1 MQGSKKLIQY
11 HMIIFWITIQQVSTA
26 AFVRNNTF
34 SVCVLCHTFYSK
46 FKGLVSYDAIISD
59 KIYL

>member
-1 MQGSKKLIQY
+1 MYVPKYDELFTHLCSAIYTNKG
-11 HMIIFWITIQQVSTA
+11 
-26 AFVRNNTF
+26 TF
-34 SVCVLCHTFYSK
+34 SVCVLCHTFYSE